1 MEGSREKNSGKVFSI
16 NISAK
21 KGISKTQTST
31 ANLIE
36 NFGIE
41 GDVHAGDKT
50 RQVSLLS
57 WESISQQQ
65 ACPKVNPIRSR
76 QGGTN
81 GARKQEI
88 EFKPGDFAENIT
100 TQGLNLAKLKIGDR
114 LIIKDTIILEVSQIG
129 KECHNYC
136 EIFKKIGTCI
146 MPKEGI
152 FTKVIKGGQ
161 IAVGDN
167 VDLCF
172 PTKKKTANRILPD
185 KDYFLTLY

>member
-1 MEGSREKNSGKVFSI
+1 MFSI

-21 KGISKTQTST
+21 KGLPKTQIPT

-65 ACPKVNPIRSR
+65 DCPKVK
-76 QGGTN
+76 
-81 GARKQEI
+81 KQEI
-88 EFKPGDFAENIT
+88 KFKPGDFAENIT
-100 TQGLNLAKLKIGDR
+100 TQGINLAKLKIGDR

-136 EIFKKIGTCI
+136 ETYKKIGTCI

-152 FTKVIKGGQ
+152 FAKVIKGGQ
-161 IAVGDN
+161 ISVGN
-167 VDLCF
+167 
-172 PTKKKTANRILPD
+172 PITTSA
-185 KDYFLTLY
+185 